1 MLYSFLCITKW
12 FTYILIYMFSFIY
25 VLFSLTNLDSI
36 LKSNDITLLTK
47 VHIVQAMVFP
57 VVMYGRESW
66 TIKKAEYPRIDA
78 FSLWC
83 WRSLLRVSW
92 IAKRSNHSALK
103 EINTAY
109 SLEGLI
115 LKLRLQYFE
124 WRANSLGK
132 TLMLGKIEGKRRK
145 GWRRMTWLDGII
157 DSMDMSLSKLQEIVK
172 DREAWRV
179 TVHGV
184 TKSQTRFCD
193 WTAKG
198 PTRKLFFWRAVLSPY
213 WQICWD

>member
-1 MLYSFLCITKW
+1 MGEKWELIFIFIFLGSKITVDGDSSHEIK
-12 FTYILIYMFSFIY
+12 
-25 VLFSLTNLDSI
+25 TNLNNI
-36 LKSNDITLLTK
+36 LKNRDITWLTK
-47 VHIVQAMVFP
+47 VCTVKAMVFP
-57 VVMYGRESW
+57 VVMDGYKSW

-124 WRANSLGK
+124 
-132 TLMLGKIEGKRRK
+132 
-145 GWRRMTWLDGII
+145 
-157 DSMDMSLSKLQEIVK
+157 
-172 DREAWRV
+172 
-179 TVHGV
+179 
-184 TKSQTRFCD
+184 
-193 WTAKG
+193 
-198 PTRKLFFWRAVLSPY
+198 
-213 WQICWD
+213 

>member
-1 MLYSFLCITKW
+1 MFL
-12 FTYILIYMFSFIY
+12 
-25 VLFSLTNLDSI
+25 V
-36 LKSNDITLLTK
+36 K
-47 VHIVQAMVFP
+47 VMIFP
-57 VVMYGRESW
+57 VVMYRCESW
-66 TIKKAEYPRIDA
+66 TVIRLSAEE
-78 FSLWC
+78 
-83 WRSLLRVSW
+83 LLLSNCGAREDSW
-92 IAKRSNHSALK
+92 VAWPAKRSNQSILK
-103 EINTAY
+103 EINPAY